1 MPHFSIKKC
10 LCPPCNGAAHE
21 WDFKALLL
29 SEQRIVLA
37 KTGIKGRKAF
47 GQALE
52 EEDPEAWTALMD
64 ILHRRAGIGMRWEEI
79 ELDLEEVDVELT
91 DEEKASLSPE
101 ELAEIEKAEAEGK
114 GQAAGG
120 DRSPSPGSG
129 TVNGADLTPK
139 WPTTHV
145 NSGAITG

>member
-10 LCPPCNGAAHE
+10 LCPPCNGIPHE
-21 WDFKALLL
+21 WDFRSLLL

-37 KTGIKGRKAF
+37 KTGIKGRQAF

-64 ILHRRAGIGMRWEEI
+64 IMHRRSGIAVRWEEI
-79 ELDLEEVDVELT
+79 DLDMEAIDVSLT

-101 ELAEIEKAEAEGK
+101 DLAEIEKAEAGGK
-114 GQAAGG
+114 ASAAAG
-120 DRSPSPGSG
+120 RPESAGSG
-129 TVNGADLTPK
+129 TANGAALTPK
-139 WPTTHV
+139 WPTTHLT
-145 NSGAITG
+145 SGAITG